1 MKRLLS
7 SIIVAALVIA
17 AALSVN
23 ASMNREYNSK
33 PDSEGHVLSSLWKDY
48 NDAVAAD
55 RPQKVASILEEIKS
69 QARAKRLHWDFYDAA
84 TRKVEAEAS
93 RNWKLRTALQDSL
106 AREVAEYD
114 EPIVTYMH
122 GSRLY
127 SRQIE
132 FIKNNRARLEAGR
145 NDAFYSSLALDDG
158 MTDIIIDQIR
168 NDYEF
173 ALWNEFS
180 LFSGTAMH
188 QAADPLAECL
198 GDRYPGADYL
208 EFRRMLEKSSY
219 SNRRDVC
226 RSFASKHK
234 GQAIRLLALG
244 RLVGYV
250 KDSLDSHHGTSED
263 YSALLAD
270 CRAFEKERKSC
281 QSGVDRRIASTVDA
295 FSSMMDCLQAKEMN
309 VGFSMDSIVVLLRNV
324 DQFELTVTPEL
335 KDAKPVFR
343 QALKNPSRSFYAAD
357 TVKLP
362 LPRINDGDYLVTAR
376 SGKLATSIHYN
387 QHSLSLALRQLDGN
401 VWGFYAADCR
411 TGKPVEKVDLSLIRS
426 ESTVAKAEGI
436 AVDGF
441 TMVPEAITKAFKEN
455 AYHQISASYVD
466 SEGIFHKSRPCYFG
480 LNDYSPVGSTRKDPY
495 CIVFTDKA
503 AYNPGETARFKA
515 VFYQGNADG
524 MDVFPAGRSAKAVLW
539 SSEDKKIADLD
550 LRTNEFGAVAGEFE
564 IPVGLRNG
572 HFGIEVEC
580 DGTVRR
586 RVVVVDEFV
595 LPSYDL
601 EFEDEDTVYF
611 PGDTVEVK
619 GKVSSYSGHPLS
631 SASVSYVVNR
641 GRIQLKEGSLT
652 LSEDGSFSL
661 EFPAGDSYD
670 SYAVTVKVT
679 DATGETQEFS
689 HGVFISNSFDLEA
702 EVVNH
707 AEGQCAV
714 LSQGWRNRC
723 QIVSGDVADV
733 RFTCRTNSRKDVA
746 SEVSYELKDFSGK
759 VIESSKAPS
768 NTLKKLRLPAPGS
781 YSLTV
786 KASLSSQNG
795 REVTA
800 THAIDILR
808 LDDSATV
815 LDAPYENVFKLVG
828 PCADGHLKTGED
840 IILQAGAGSGPVWMV
855 VELFGDRRQLL
866 EKRLVYLDG
875 KAGEKG
881 SLEELHFNYAESYPD
896 GLYLSVFYF
905 RNGMDYRYSR
915 TFLREKPQ
923 SPMKLSFSRLAEKA
937 LPGSRFEVGLES
949 EAGCEL
955 VAAVFDKSSE
965 RISSNAWAR
974 AVNPERS
981 VAFTGIFS
989 VCGGTTDYI
998 GSLESKNVV
1007 GKAITSRKYKA
1018 ATRANLTLNDMY
1030 DVEVM
1035 DYAESAPMAAPV
1047 EEPRYSIQSD
1057 ESADAVPDAA
1067 VRSDFSTSFAF
1078 EPFLHPDADGKVSFA
1093 FDVADKLSTFVVQ
1106 VYAHDKTM
1114 RDALVRDEFVVTIPV
1129 KVTVS
1134 EPKYIHSGDRLV
1146 LHATVSNTSGLPV
1159 VGTVALRAYP
1169 SAEREGAKPYATSS
1183 MKVTVPANGSV
1194 PVSFEVDPKNHEEIG
1209 LMVSFSDKAK
1219 TFSDAMFV
1227 TVPVLPAEQTLTEA
1241 HSAVLLSGMDKTAL
1255 LRRIQSEFT
1264 GTTHSGA
1271 EYSER
1276 DIRRMVI
1283 DALPSKVEPSGK
1295 DVLSLSEALYV
1306 RKVAASLGADFE
1318 VKTSDRELFSR
1329 IMACR
1334 CADGGFGWFEGM
1346 NSSASITAVVLE
1358 RFSRLDRLGLG
1369 VEEFDPAHSVTY
1381 LDRVHF
1387 LHSGAPSWC
1396 GWLSDAQYM
1405 HVRSLYPEVAFDVV
1419 RETAGQ
1425 KAEFKKNFKEF
1436 KELASDYL
1444 VPSAKDGRG
1453 LNGMI
1458 LEKARRIKTLINLV
1472 SSPEGIALASAWGVK
1487 LNASSRMKNSLGADA
1502 LSLIEYSVEHVD
1514 GGWYYPNAVMPWRG
1528 LLESELY
1535 AHSLLCDLLC
1545 NEYVVEAA
1553 ASDPSVSS
1561 PAKLADGIR
1570 IWLMLQKETQKW
1582 GDDPAFV
1589 DAIGAVLSGP
1599 DSVLETK
1606 VITLTKTYRK
1616 PVSEIAAAGNGFT
1629 VERHFFREIAAG
1641 DGKLSREEIKPG
1653 TVLHVGDKVVAEYR
1667 IWNQEN
1673 RSFVKLVAPREA
1685 AFRPVD
1691 QLSGCYGWWLSPL
1704 RVSGVWALTPQGY
1717 RNVKSSVT
1725 EYYFD
1730 VYPEENTTVSEAFY
1744 VTQEGAFTAPVVT
1757 IESLYAPHYRANDG
1771 FGGVVKTDFD
1781 KK

>member
-1 MKRLLS
+1 M
-7 SIIVAALVIA
+7 VAAVVIA

-84 TRKVEAEAS
+84 SRKVDAEAS
-93 RNWKLRTALQDSL
+93 RNWKLRASLQDSL

-114 EPIVTYMH
+114 EPIVTYAL
-122 GSRLY
+122 GTRRYVSQVDFVQKNKSRL
-127 SRQIE
+127 Q
-132 FIKNNRARLEAGR
+132 AGR
-145 NDAFYSSLALDDG
+145 NAAFHSVLSLDDG
-158 MTDIIIDQIR
+158 MTDIIRNSIR
-168 NDYEF
+168 DDYEF
-173 ALWNEFS
+173 ALWNEF
-180 LFSGTAMH
+180 AMFRGRDDGK
-188 QAADPLAECL
+188 AADLLAECL
-198 GDRYPGADYL
+198 GSSYPGADYL
-208 EFRRMLEKSSY
+208 EFCRMLGKASY
-219 SNRRDVC
+219 RDRESVC
-226 RSFASKHK
+226 RSFASSHE
-234 GQAIRLLALG
+234 GRAIRLLALG
-244 RLVGYV
+244 RLVGHV

-270 CRAFEKERKSC
+270 CRAYEKERKSFR
-281 QSGVDRRIASTVDA
+281 SGVDHEIASVIDD
-295 FSSMMDCLQAKEMN
+295 FSSLAAALQEKEMT
-309 VGFSMDSIVVLLRNV
+309 VGFSIDTVVVLLRNV
-324 DQFELTVTPEL
+324 DQFELTVTPEV
-335 KDAKPVFR
+335 KDAKPIFR
-343 QALKNPSRSFYAAD
+343 KTVNNPSRRFYAAD
-357 TVKLP
+357 TVKVP
-362 LPRINDGDYLVTAR
+362 LPGINDGNYLVTAR
-376 SGKLATSIHYN
+376 SGKLTTTSQYER
-387 QHSLSLALRQLDGN
+387 HSISLAIRWQAGN
-401 VWGFYAADCR
+401 VCAFYAADCG
-411 TGKPVEKVDLSLIRS
+411 TGKPVEKVDLRLIRS
-426 ESTVAKAEGI
+426 ESTVARTEGI
-436 AVDGF
+436 PVDGF
-441 TMVPEAITKAFKEN
+441 TVIPETITKAVKKD
-455 AYHQISASYVD
+455 AYHQLVASYVD
-466 SEGIFHKSRPCYFG
+466 ADGVFHESRPCYFG
-480 LNDYSPVGSTRKDPY
+480 LDAHYTESGERKDSY
-495 CIVFTDKA
+495 CIVFSDKG

-524 MDVFPAGRSAKAVLW
+524 MEVFPAGKNAKASLW
-539 SSEDKKIADLD
+539 NSEDKKVAELD

-564 IPVGLRNG
+564 IPVGQRNG

-580 DGTVRR
+580 DGAVRR

-601 EFEDEDTVYF
+601 EFEEDSSVNF
-611 PGDTVEVK
+611 PGDTVEVR

-631 SASVSYVVNR
+631 SASVSYVVKCR
-641 GRIQLKEGSLT
+641 TGLLKEGSLT
-652 LSEDGSFSL
+652 LSDDGSFSL
-661 EFPAGDSYD
+661 DFPAGDSYD
-670 SYAVTVKVT
+670 SHVVTVKVT

-689 HGVFISNSFDLEA
+689 HGVFISGSFDLGI

-707 AEGQCAV
+707 AEGRCAMKH
-714 LSQGWRNRC
+714 QGWRNRYE
-723 QIVSGDVADV
+723 IISGDEAEV
-733 RFTCRTNSRKDVA
+733 RFTCRSNSGKEIA
-746 SEVSYELKDFSGK
+746 SEVSYELKDLSGN
-759 VIESSKAPS
+759 VVESSKAPS

-786 KASLSSQNG
+786 KASLSGQSG
-795 REVTA
+795 KEVTA
-800 THAIDILR
+800 AYAVDILR

-840 IILQAGAGSGPVWMV
+840 IILQAGAGSGQVWMV
-855 VELFGDRRQLL
+855 VELFGDRQQLL
-866 EKRLVYLDG
+866 EKRLVHLDG
-875 KAGEKG
+875 RAGEKG
-881 SLEELHFNYAESYPD
+881 SLEEIHFNYSESHPD
-896 GLYLSVFYF
+896 GLLLSVFYF
-905 RNGMDYRYSR
+905 RNGMDYRYTK

-923 SPMKLSFSRLAEKA
+923 TPMKLSFNRLSEKA
-937 LPGSRFEVGLES
+937 LPGSRFEVSLES

-974 AVNPERS
+974 AVNLERS
-981 VAFTGIFS
+981 VAFTSIFS
-989 VCGGTTDYI
+989 VCGGTTDYV
-998 GSLESKNVV
+998 GFLGMKNVV
-1007 GKAITSRKYKA
+1007 VGSGAPSRKYKA
-1018 ATRANLTLNDMY
+1018 ATRANLSL
-1030 DVEVM
+1030 EVM
-1035 DYAESAPMAAPV
+1035 DQMAEAPMAAPA
-1047 EEPRYSIQSD
+1047 EEDRFSIDSE

-1067 VRSDFSTSFAF
+1067 VRSDFSTSLAF
-1078 EPFLHPDADGKVSFA
+1078 EPFLHPDKDGKASFA
-1093 FDVADKLSTFVVQ
+1093 FDVADKLTTFAVQ

-1114 RDALVRDEFVVTIPV
+1114 RDALIRDEFVVTIPV

-1146 LHATVSNTSGLPV
+1146 LHATVSNTSDIPV
-1159 VGTVALRAYP
+1159 SGTVALRAYP
-1169 SAEREGAKPYATSS
+1169 SAEHEGAKPYATPST
-1183 MKVTVPANGSV
+1183 KVTVPANGSV

-1241 HSAVLLSGMDKTAL
+1241 HSAVLLSGMDRTAL

-1283 DALPSKVEPSGK
+1283 DALPSKVEPSGR

-1318 VKTSDRELFSR
+1318 KKTSDRELFSR

-1346 NSSASITAVVLE
+1346 SPSASITAVILE

-1369 VEEFDPAHSVTY
+1369 IEEFDPAPSVTY
-1381 LDRVHF
+1381 LDKVHF
-1387 LHSGAPSWC
+1387 LHSGSPAWC

-1405 HVRSLYPEVAFDVV
+1405 HVRSLYPEVAFDVT
-1419 RETAGQ
+1419 RETAGE
-1425 KAEFKKNFKEF
+1425 KAGYRKEF
-1436 KELASDYL
+1436 KEFREFAGDYL
-1444 VPSAKDGRG
+1444 VPSKKDGRG
-1453 LNGMI
+1453 LNGRI
-1458 LEKARRIKTLINLV
+1458 LEKARRIRTLINLV
-1472 SSPEGIALASAWGVK
+1472 SSEDGIRLASAWGVK
-1487 LNASSRMKNSLGADA
+1487 LNASSRMRSSIGADA

-1545 NEYVVEAA
+1545 DEYVVEAA
-1553 ASDPSVSS
+1553 ASDPSVPS
-1561 PAKLADGIR
+1561 PAKIADGIR

-1589 DAIGAVLSGP
+1589 DAIGAVLAGP
-1599 DSVLETK
+1599 ESVLDTR
-1606 VITLTKTYRK
+1606 VVTLTKTYRK
-1616 PVSEIAAAGNGFT
+1616 PVAKIAAAGNGFT
-1629 VERHFFREIAAG
+1629 VERRFFRETAV
-1641 DGKLSREEIKPG
+1641 DGKVSSEEIKPG
-1653 TVLHVGDKVVAEYR
+1653 ALLHVGDKVVAEYR

-1685 AFRPVD
+1685 AFRPVE

-1717 RNVKSSVT
+1717 RNVKASAT

-1744 VTQEGAFTAPVVT
+1744 VTQEGVFTAPVVT
-1757 IESLYAPHYRANDG
+1757 VESLYAPHYRANDG
-1771 FGGVVKTDFD
+1771 FRGPVKTDFD